1 MAQVKFNDV
10 LTILLNILNQ
20 ATTSQATSYPNTLAS
35 IISTEVGSK
44 LLKNGV
50 SQYLYQLINY
60 AKCK

>member
-44 LLKNGV
+44 
-50 SQYLYQLINY
+50 
-60 AKCK
+60 